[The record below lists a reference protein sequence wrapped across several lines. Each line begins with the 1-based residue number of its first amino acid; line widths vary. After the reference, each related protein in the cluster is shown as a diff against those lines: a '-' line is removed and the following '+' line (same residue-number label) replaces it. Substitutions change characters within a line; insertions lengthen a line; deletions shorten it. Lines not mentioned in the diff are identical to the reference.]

1 MLRLLGIAT
10 IAVALCFG
18 IATASTKQLRE
29 YVSRDN
35 KIAISFPAGWK
46 LKLSVRNEVWLAS
59 GTIRGVSSGCFVR
72 LSSVSNLR
80 FINLEEYFTQNDEKA
95 FVKLSSIA
103 TPDIRVHLYD
113 FSYLGDRRARR
124 IIYSGTDEGIKVGNL
139 VHQTLDGDR
148 IVTVTCFT
156 EQQNFQL
163 IYNEL
168 KAIPASFRF
177 IK

>member
-1 MLRLLGIAT
+1 MLRLLGIAA
-10 IAVALCFG
+10 ISVALCAG
-18 IATASTKQLRE
+18 AAIASTNQLRE

-35 KIAISFPAGWK
+35 KIAISFPVGWK
-46 LKLSVRNEVWLAS
+46 LKPSVRNEVWLAS

-72 LSSVSNLR
+72 LSSVPNLR
-80 FINLEEYFTQNDEKA
+80 LVKPDDFFAQTDEKA
-95 FVKLSSIA
+95 FVKLNSIA
-103 TPDIRVHLYD
+103 TPDIQVHLYD
-113 FSYLGDRRARR
+113 FSELGGKRARR
-124 IIYSGTDEGIKVGNL
+124 IIYSGTDEGVKVGNL
-139 VHQTLDGDR
+139 VHQTLDGNR